1 MSFKKWAL
9 ILCSITF
16 FGHSESFSNPRKTQN
31 NKNSK
36 KTIGQLL
43 KQADRG
49 AGVNLGEKRGFSIP
63 VGQAEV
69 GGPLARPVD
78 LSRVKPPR
86 TSVFYTDANSD
97 QAKLERITDQQINEL
112 FKLTQRFK
120 SSPQRG
126 ELWLRLAE
134 LYVEKAG
141 VIDFRKQNE
150 FDSRLKDFQEGRT
163 KTRPVLDLNDA
174 REFNKKAIQL
184 YDWFLR
190 DFPKDDKIDQAL
202 FFLGYNNYEIGN
214 LKKGTEYYQRLT
226 KEFPRSPYVTE
237 ANFALAE
244 YFFENEKWADAKKA
258 YAEVLKRRRHR
269 LYTFSLYKTAW
280 CEFRMGDS
288 TRALKTMETL
298 VRQAKSASE
307 EESEG
312 RKAVNKNRLESEGL
326 RDIVLFYAEAGKA
339 EQAPQYFRSIAGQ
352 DYRSYL
358 ERLAY
363 YYGDKGNLVG
373 ARSVFTHLIQDEPT
387 NAKAFDFKYQ
397 VVKLYSTARRSRE
410 FRDELFSWVRD
421 FGVAGAWYQ
430 ANQGNSELVQ
440 NAVRLRETT
449 LKNYVLQQH
458 QTAQNSRAP
467 FSQGLAVEGYRLYL
481 GEFKDSAAY
490 ADMQFYFGELLYDM
504 KRYDEASQQY
514 RWVVEN
520 GEGTKFHALAGEN
533 IIIALEK
540 DLPKDEEIASR
551 VGQSLDPVAFDARI
565 ARFVDTSNWY
575 LGKFP
580 QSEKALELKFRV
592 GRLYYQHN
600 QFDQAVP
607 IFREIVE
614 KHPRTKY
621 AEFSANLLLDIFNL
635 RKDYEGLSRVGQE
648 LLNNP
653 SLSGTKAGSDIRGV
667 LEKASFK
674 QAQDLEVSKN
684 FGGSALQFEAFAKQ
698 NPTSPLYAAALF
710 NSAVNFERAGDN
722 SGAVRNHQL
731 VLSASS
737 KEAKDL
743 QPKSKRLLAKLYQD
757 SGQLEKAANLY
768 REVAVEAKN
777 DPLAPNFY
785 FNAAVLFEAVG
796 RPTQAI
802 QNYRAYYDST
812 RSSERIDAIYQIA
825 TIHRK
830 QGQWSA
836 ALEKY
841 EEYLQLGGGTAEKN
855 IESAYWLHE
864 GSQRLKRAS
873 KALEWKN
880 RTLSLQKRAA
890 PQKKGVG
897 AQYAAKIE
905 LAEARDSAQQLI
917 NLKIPSNPADQQ
929 RVVQQ
934 KLKMMTDL
942 NTKLGSVIQYDSPAE
957 IVGAL
962 SLLGQTNQHMY
973 EALIGTPIP
982 KGLTPEQV
990 DQYKSGVAQIA
1001 NPFAQKARES
1011 FQAAIEKGMEFEN
1024 YGVDYRR
1031 AVQAMKVIE
1040 PTAIYDGGEAV
1051 SDVRLGSWV
1060 GL

>member
-1 MSFKKWAL
+1 MNLTKWTL
-9 ILCSITF
+9 ILCSF
-16 FGHSESFSNPRKTQN
+16 SLLGVSESFSNTKRTQN

-63 VGQAEV
+63 VGQPEL
-69 GGPLARPVD
+69 GSTRARPVD

-86 TSVFYTDANSD
+86 TSTFYTDANSD

-120 SSPQRG
+120 NSPQRG

-141 VIDFRKQNE
+141 VIDYRKQNE
-150 FDSRLKDFQEGRT
+150 YDSRLKDFQDGRT
-163 KTRPVLDLNDA
+163 KTRPVLDLSDA
-174 REFNKKAIQL
+174 KEFNKKAIQL
-184 YDWFLR
+184 YEWFLR
-190 DFPKDDKIDQAL
+190 DFPRDEKIDQAL

-226 KEFPRSPYVTE
+226 KEYPRSPYVTE

-244 YFFENEKWADAKKA
+244 YYFENEKWAEAKKA

-288 TRALKTMETL
+288 TRALRTMETL
-298 VRQAKSASE
+298 VRQAKSAAD

-312 RKAVNKNRLESEGL
+312 RKSVNKNRLESEGL

-339 EQAPQYFRSIAGQ
+339 DQAPQYFRSIAGQ

-363 YYGDKGNLVG
+363 FYGDKGNLVG
-373 ARSVFTHLIQDEPT
+373 ARAVFTYLIQDEPA
-387 NAKAFDFKYQ
+387 NPKAFDFKYQ

-421 FGVAGAWYQ
+421 FGVGGAWHQ
-430 ANQGNSELVQ
+430 ANQGNTELIQ

-449 LKNYVLQQH
+449 LRNYVLQQH

-481 GEFKDSAAY
+481 GEFKDAAVY

-551 VGQSLDPVAFDARI
+551 VGQSLEPVAFDARI

-580 QSEKALELKFRV
+580 QSEKSLELKFRV
-592 GRLYYQHN
+592 GRLHYQHN
-600 QFDQAVP
+600 QFDQTVP

-674 QAQDLEVSKN
+674 QAQDLEVAKD
-684 FGGSALQFEAFAKQ
+684 FGGSATQFEAFAKQ
-698 NPTSPLYAAALF
+698 NPASPLYAAALF

-722 SGAVRNHQL
+722 SGAVRNHQQ
-731 VLSASS
+731 VLAASS
-737 KEAKDL
+737 KEARDL

-757 SGQLEKAANLY
+757 SGQLEKAASLY

-785 FNAAVLFEAVG
+785 FNAAVLFEAIG
-796 RPTQAI
+796 RPSQAI
-802 QNYRAYYDST
+802 QNYRAYFDLNKK
-812 RSSERIDAIYQIA
+812 SERLDALYQIA

-830 QGQWSA
+830 QGQWSQ

-841 EEYLQLGGGTAEKN
+841 EEYLQLGGGSADKN
-855 IESAYWLHE
+855 IESAFWLYE
-864 GSQRLKRAS
+864 GSLRLRRTTKAQEWKGRTLSMQKRAS
-873 KALEWKN
+873 
-880 RTLSLQKRAA
+880 

-897 AQYAAKIE
+897 ASYAAKIE
-905 LAEARDSAQQLI
+905 LAEARDMAQQLFAQ
-917 NLKIPSNPADQQ
+917 KIPANPSEQQ

-942 NTKLGSVIQYDSPAE
+942 NNKLGSVIQYDSPEE

-962 SLLGQTNQHMY
+962 SLLGQANQHMY
-973 EALIGTPIP
+973 EALVGAPVP
-982 KGLTPEQV
+982 KGLTPEQTE
-990 DQYKSGVAQIA
+990 QYKAGVAQIA
-1001 NPFAQKARES
+1001 NPFGAKAKES
-1011 FQAAIEKGMEFEN
+1011 FKAAIEKGAEFDS
-1024 YGVDYRR
+1024 YGPDYRR
-1031 AVQAMKVIE
+1031 ALQVMKVLE
-1040 PTAIYDGGEAV
+1040 PNAVYDGGEIV